1 MKKTLIVILIV
12 LGMVA
17 ILGCT
22 TTTTTPPLSSE
33 EQAYA
38 KEFFAI
44 SKEYYNAFEKNQIEG
59 EKWKAKAISQEE
71 MAKYYGTV
79 YLPKIRELRDKA
91 INLNP
96 PERYISAHATFTSAM
111 NGLVEG
117 TEIFYKGFLMNNG
130 SYFKQATPILS
141 EAIDKL
147 GLVAKELAEANKR

>member
-1 MKKTLIVILIV
+1 MKKVIAVMLIV

-17 ILGCT
+17 VLGCT
-22 TTTTTPPLSSE
+22 TTSTLSPE

-44 SKEYYNAFEKNQIEG
+44 SKEYHDTFEKYRIEG

-71 MAKYYGTV
+71 MAKYYETV
-79 YLPKIRELRDKA
+79 YLPKIGELRDRA

-96 PERYISAHATFTSAM
+96 PDRYISAHATFTSAM
-111 NGLVEG
+111 NGLFKG
-117 TEIFYKGFLMNNG
+117 TEIFYMGFQKNDG

-147 GLVAKELAEANKR
+147 GLAAEELAEASKR